1 MLLFEGD
8 QKEERRLKP
17 FFLMNFLHSM
27 VEEMKTQRLCVYEH
41 ENYVSKSVFIDPA
54 KQGKYILLWMT
65 TELTNRR
72 YCIPYRIGY
81 FHSNLMFKMWQNLR

>member
-1 MLLFEGD
+1 MTYMLLFEGD

-17 FFLMNFLHSM
+17 FFFMNFLHSM

-54 KQGKYILLWMT
+54 
-65 TELTNRR
+65 
-72 YCIPYRIGY
+72 
-81 FHSNLMFKMWQNLR
+81 

>member
-17 FFLMNFLHSM
+17 FFFMNFLHSM
-27 VEEMKTQRLCVYEH
+27 VEEMRTLRLCVYEH

-54 KQGKYILLWMT
+54 
-65 TELTNRR
+65 
-72 YCIPYRIGY
+72 
-81 FHSNLMFKMWQNLR
+81 